1 MITIEDIK
9 EMHNTL
15 APKPGLSEIKVM
27 RSILIKDGQPIL
39 MLSPKDFEEFC
50 KKTDRPPITAYPSD
64 FRSDLSRVLT
74 AKS

>member
-9 EMHNTL
+9 EMHNSL

-27 RSILIKDGQPIL
+27 KSSLIRDGQPIL

-50 KKTDRPPITAYPSD
+50 KKTYRPPTMAYPSD
-64 FRSDLSRVLT
+64 FRSDLGKVL
-74 AKS
+74 AES